1 VKSGS
6 NKFWS
11 KTSTRKFFGLFITVI
26 WLATVL
32 QPCVMASFV
41 DSDSSSVESHHSM
54 AGSSDHGITENS
66 GCPHCKA
73 VTNSDDHCDPQGDEV
88 CDEDNS
94 LVYYSRI
101 KPLDSEQLYKP
112 SQPWVILTSR
122 DYEFGSFV
130 PTASKIYTSLNL
142 PTGPPLID
150 LYCVYLK

>member
-1 VKSGS
+1 MKSCS

-11 KTSTRKFFGLFITVI
+11 KTSTRKFSGLFITVI
-26 WLATVL
+26 WLTTAL
-32 QPCVMASFV
+32 QPCVMA
-41 DSDSSSVESHHSM
+41 
-54 AGSSDHGITENS
+54 GSSDRGTTENS
-66 GCPHCKA
+66 GCPHCKT

-122 DYEFGSFV
+122 DYKFGSFV